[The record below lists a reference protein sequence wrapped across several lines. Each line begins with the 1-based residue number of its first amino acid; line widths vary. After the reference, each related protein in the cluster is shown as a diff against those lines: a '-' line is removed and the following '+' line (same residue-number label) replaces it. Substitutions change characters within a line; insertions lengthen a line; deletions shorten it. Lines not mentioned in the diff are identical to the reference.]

1 MAVKPKAVTKSSQIP
16 KELGAKLAKTA
27 NVSSSSIYDFDYSI
41 FGEDKDLKFPYSVKT
56 YGEMNKD
63 TILAAA
69 LSAVQ
74 TIAVRVP
81 RYIEPYSEKPKDK
94 KKADFVEQCLG
105 ISLDTNDMTHSFD
118 DFLRE
123 ALTMNTFGFSVHEK
137 VFRLRR
143 GKYDSKY
150 DDGKVGIKRL
160 PIRPQDTLE
169 EFKYDEDGRE
179 MVGVVQRQSGARTTA
194 LSSLYKAANKNF
206 SGSLL
211 IPRDNILHF
220 KSGGGD
226 GHAEGVSPLSFVYN
240 TWRDYQRYKDLE
252 GIAASKNLNGLPV
265 IWMPSEYMTDD
276 AEDAFSSV
284 YTTLRDGI
292 SKIAI
297 GEQSSLILPSDR
309 EDATGQGGKLFDFSL
324 MSASSSNITA
334 ITAIIERLKKEMLL
348 CLFASEISDGV
359 DSTKTS
365 MLNMLV
371 ENRIKEIFTVLNND
385 LIPQLFKLN
394 GWDVTQTPRIR
405 YGKLREIPF
414 EAFAKAMQQTKATKL
429 VPVTAKNINYIA
441 EELGLPERVASD
453 ISREDLNEL
462 LGVEEEDSSGAGEG
476 YTSPSGEGTS
486 QEPVAKD
493 NSANNLYNK

>member
-1 MAVKPKAVTKSSQIP
+1 MAVKPKAVKKNSQLP
-16 KELGAKLAKTA
+16 KELGSKLATHAGVA
-27 NVSSSSIYDFDYSI
+27 NSSIYDYDYSL
-41 FGEDKDLKFPYSVKT
+41 FDEDKDLQFPYSVKT
-56 YGEMNKD
+56 YERMNKE
-63 TILAAA
+63 ILATA
-69 LSAVQ
+69 LTAVQ

-81 RYIEPYSEKPKDK
+81 RYIEPYSEKPQDK
-94 KKADFVEQCLG
+94 VRAEFVEQCLG
-105 ISLDTNDMTHSFD
+105 ISLDSNDMTHSFD

-123 ALTMNTFGFSVHEK
+123 AMTMNTYGFSVHEK
-137 VFRLRR
+137 VFHIRR
-143 GKYDSKY
+143 KKNGSKF

-160 PIRPQDTLE
+160 PIRPQNTLE
-169 EFKYDEDGRE
+169 GFVYDSDGRE
-179 MVGVVQRQSGARTTA
+179 MTGVIQRQSGTRITA
-194 LSSLYKAANKNF
+194 LSNLFKLAKKDF
-206 SGSLL
+206 TGGLT
-211 IPRDNILHF
+211 IPRESILHF
-220 KSGGGD
+220 KTGSGSGRS
-226 GHAEGVSPLSFVYN
+226 EGVSPLSFVYD

-276 AEDAFSSV
+276 ADDAFSSV

-348 CLFASEISDGV
+348 CLFASEIAEGT

-371 ENRIKEIFTVLNND
+371 ENRIKEVFTVLNND
-385 LIPQLFKLN
+385 LIPHLFRLN
-394 GWDVTQTPRIR
+394 GWDDTKTPRIC

-414 EAFAKAMQQTKATKL
+414 EAFAKAIQQAKAVK
-429 VPVTAKNINYIA
+429 VIPVTAKNINYIS
-441 EELGLPERVASD
+441 EELGLPDRVD
-453 ISREDLNEL
+453 TTISKEDLSDL
-462 LGVEEEDSSGAGEG
+462 LGEEKEDDSKSGSGFA
-476 YTSPSGEGTS
+476 SPTGIGTS
-486 QEPVAKD
+486 KKVPEVD
-493 NSANNLYNK
+493 NSAANKENK